1 MEVKRWSGKVTST
14 IQEKR
19 DRLKS
24 LSAHH
29 ACVFNNPG
37 GATQHLFLRQS
48 RAEVVLSDGEW
59 RGSGIF
65 KRAHVVTARL
75 DERSLGLL

>member
-1 MEVKRWSGKVTST
+1 MEQKGNINNSRKMQQTQNECIV
-14 IQEKR
+14 
-19 DRLKS
+19 
-24 LSAHH
+24 A
-29 ACVFNNPG
+29 FNNL
-37 GATQHLFLRQS
+37 GAARGLFLRQS

>member
-1 MEVKRWSGKVTST
+1 MEQKGNINNSRKMQQTQKFECIV
-14 IQEKR
+14 
-19 DRLKS
+19 
-24 LSAHH
+24 
-29 ACVFNNPG
+29 VFNNL
-37 GATQHLFLRQS
+37 GAARGLFLRQS